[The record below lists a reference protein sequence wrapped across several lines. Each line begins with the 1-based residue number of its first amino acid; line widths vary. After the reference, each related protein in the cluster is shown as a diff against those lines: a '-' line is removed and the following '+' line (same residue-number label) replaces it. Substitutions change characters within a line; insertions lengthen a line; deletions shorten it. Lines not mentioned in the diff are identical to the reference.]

1 MPKPRTRERKI
12 KFYELRT
19 TKHTDDADTAN
30 TWFVESNRPLNVVE
44 EYQRLAAFSREKG
57 PEDPDQGT
65 TILSRSAYTLHG
77 DVHWDDGRGVNLIV
91 LSKTRPGEGGIYIQN
106 TATGTRRLVP
116 MTGEEGIAE
125 ESHVALLSRNVV
137 AVIENGRSAPGRG
150 DIEGYLK
157 NKLGIMGAKLDPLVP
172 PDRRA
177 ALSGGSVQFVKVEAR
192 LPAEAGRLDAAE
204 EQRARNLLRRWRRET
219 TEEIGEHVRL
229 DVTLTATQEATRD
242 EKHALKSLTTTIMD
256 EETAERLKIDY
267 RDVEAAVEDTVNLLD
282 DIITMKATVTL
293 EDVGGDDDEVLV
305 FRPESTS
312 RRIRE
317 AYDHLRNDLMAASG
331 ASDDLEP
338 FRRRRWVHTE
348 GEAASDGE
356 TDERGEE

>member
-1 MPKPRTRERKI
+1 MTKPRTRERKI

-19 TKHTDDADTAN
+19 AKQTDDPDAAN
-30 TWFVESNRPLNVVE
+30 TWFVESNRPLNALE
-44 EYQRLAAFSREKG
+44 EYQRLDCFEREKDA
-57 PEDPDQGT
+57 EDPDEGT

-77 DVHWDDGRGVNLIV
+77 DVHWSDGRGVNLIV
-91 LSKTRPGEGGIYIQN
+91 LSKTRPGEGGIHIQN
-106 TATGTRRLVP
+106 LATGSRRLVP
-116 MTGEEGIAE
+116 MSGEEGIAE

-137 AVIENGRSAPGRG
+137 AVIENGRSAPGRS
-150 DIEGYLK
+150 DVETYLK

-192 LPAEAGRLDAAE
+192 LPAASRELDASE
-204 EQRARNLLRRWRRET
+204 ERRARNLLRRWRRET
-219 TEEIGEHVRL
+219 TEEIGEHIRL

-282 DIITMKATVTL
+282 DIITMKATVSL
-293 EDVGGDDDEVLV
+293 EEVGDEDEEVLV

-317 AYDHLRNDLMAASG
+317 AYDHLRDDLMAASG

-348 GEAASDGE
+348 EEAAGNGGP
-356 TDERGEE
+356 DERGDG